1 MIETLLTYGVQY
13 AGYVLELALFG
24 FVLRRGRWR
33 RATGVC
39 LYVVLLLASD
49 GVGRPFFLYR
59 YGIKSYQYTYFYW
72 LTDVLLT
79 LSAFLL
85 ICAFFRR
92 ACAQQEKLWSTL
104 RLLLTLVFLLVLG
117 ISCVS
122 LSRNYRHLFSHFIV
136 EFQQNLYFACAVL
149 NTLLYVMMQQ
159 IDCADDE
166 LGFLVCGLG
175 IQYAG
180 PAAGLAL
187 VYVTHLGQYS
197 SSLFTY
203 LSPICADG
211 MVAVWLY
218 GVTRAPKSA
227 TVRASENRRKAPLLA
242 EVAVRGL
249 E

>member
-1 MIETLLTYGVQY
+1 MLETLFGYGVQY
-13 AGYVLELALFG
+13 AGYILELGLLTFL
-24 FVLRRGRWR
+24 VRQGRWR
-33 RATGVC
+33 RLTGVC
-39 LYVVLLLASD
+39 LYVLLLFASD

-79 LSAFLL
+79 LSAFVL

-92 ACAQQEKLWSTL
+92 ACAQQEKRWGAL

-122 LSRNYRHLFSHFIV
+122 LSRNYKHLFSHFIV

-149 NTLLYVMMQQ
+149 NTLLYIMMQQ

-187 VYVTHLGQYS
+187 VYVTHLGQYAS
-197 SSLFTY
+197 FLFTY
-203 LSPICADG
+203 LSPLCADG

-218 GVTRAPKSA
+218 AMTRAPKAA
-227 TVRASENRRKAPLLA
+227 TARVSGEHRGIPLLA
-242 EVAVRGL
+242 EVVARGV